1 MTTADPIANIAAPAS
16 RPDIMVRA
24 CFLGQSINHGAV
36 VPFGLMVLS
45 SVDQQRR
52 RLAADVMA
60 KNTDCDGNAV
70 VAV

>member
-1 MTTADPIANIAAPAS
+1 
-16 RPDIMVRA
+16 MVRA
-24 CFLGQSINHGAV
+24 CFLGQSINPGAV